1 LKQHFFHNLEGAYG
15 MARRNKP
22 ENELKFEVVDAE
34 PLSEAEMDRLADL
47 FADEIIQKML
57 NNKRKEHKN
66 SSTQDV
72 VK

>member
-1 LKQHFFHNLEGAYG
+1 

-22 ENELKFEVVDAE
+22 ENELKFEVVDVE
-34 PLSEAEMDRLADL
+34 PLNEAEMDRLADL

-57 NNKRKEHKN
+57 KKKREERKN